1 MKSSPN
7 RYSLISEDAFTR
19 QVIELAHAYKWLV
32 AHFRPGMNRRGEWST
47 AVQGD
52 GAGFPDL
59 VLLRHNRLI
68 IAELKSAKGKVSPA
82 QQTWL
87 NGLSCANIECFIW
100 RPADID
106 AIERELIR

>member
-1 MKSSPN
+1 MTN

-19 QVIELAHAYKWLV
+19 QVMDLAHAYKWLV
-32 AHFRPGMNRRGEWST
+32 AHFRPAMNRRGQWST

-59 VLLRHNRLI
+59 VLLRQDRLI
-68 IAELKSAKGKVSPA
+68 MAELKSAKGKVSPA

-87 NGLSCANIECFIW
+87 NGLKRANVECYVW

-106 AIERELIR
+106 EIERKLSR